1 MDRCVQVSATE
12 RSARKAL
19 RLRPDE
25 LGAAQ
30 AGAFPGFTH
39 GIGDGQLD
47 TRRDVQRCRSACGQ
61 PDGRFGRDLRALR
74 VGPTDCPSGGGRRD
88 RGRVYQRY
96 PERRGPGVPGARHRA
111 SAGKVKPMMRTIL
124 VPFIVVLGV
133 FAPAVVPVPADDL
146 LAIRAELERAL
157 PQEDLERF
165 FAAPPLVFRG
175 APQRGSAVYRDRVN
189 GVVLLASTDS
199 VGTGVLVSSDGD
211 IITNDHIVHA
221 AFKARGAEWVAVWFK
236 PAPGVQA
243 DKGEFYLARVVQ
255 RNALHDLAH
264 LRLAQELPATA
275 AVVPLASFLPAV
287 GQEVF
292 TIGHPKTYPW

>member
-1 MDRCVQVSATE
+1 
-12 RSARKAL
+12 
-19 RLRPDE
+19 
-25 LGAAQ
+25 
-30 AGAFPGFTH
+30 
-39 GIGDGQLD
+39 
-47 TRRDVQRCRSACGQ
+47 
-61 PDGRFGRDLRALR
+61 
-74 VGPTDCPSGGGRRD
+74 
-88 RGRVYQRY
+88 
-96 PERRGPGVPGARHRA
+96 
-111 SAGKVKPMMRTIL
+111 MMRTIL
-124 VPFIVVLGV
+124 VPFTVVLGV
-133 FAPAVVPVPADDL
+133 FAPAVVPVSADDL
-146 LAIRAELERAL
+146 LLVRAELERAL

-275 AVVPLASFLPAV
+275 AVVPLASLLPAV

-292 TIGHPKTYPW
+292 TIGHPKTYPWSLTQGIVSQIRPNYQWRYEDGVPRAGTAIQTQAPINPGNSGGPLLDEQGAMVGIVVGSAVEAEGVYFAVAVRHVRELLTP